1 MMTRNLDLVV
11 DADNHYYETPDAFT
25 RYLPKE
31 MRRRGVE
38 WADMNGRKRL
48 LVGGKVSRVLANP
61 TFDPIARPGTLISYF
76 RAENKAGL
84 DPKEMFGELDPLSGH
99 PEYVE
104 RTSRLAVM
112 DSQGVDGAMLFP
124 TLGVL
129 LQLPL
134 AHDVD
139 ALHATFSAFNRWL
152 LEEWGFSDR
161 VYAAPVVI
169 MADPEQALAEVNW
182 ALESGARV
190 LAMIPG
196 PVPNRHGGSRSP
208 AAIDLDPVWRR
219 INDAGITVAFHGTS
233 GALDRY
239 ISEWEQPNDGFALFN
254 STFNLVVTHGRTMFD
269 TMAAMITHGLFGR
282 FPNLRIATVETGSNW
297 VGTLLRELEGAYGK
311 RPQGFA
317 GENPVET
324 FKRHVWVSPFFEDDM
339 AVLRDQIGAEC
350 MIFGSDW
357 PHTEGLP
364 QPRDF
369 LEEIPTFDDAEV
381 RAVMGGNAATLLELR
396 PA

>member
-1 MMTRNLDLVV
+1 MTRHLDLVV
-11 DADNHYYETPDAFT
+11 DADNHFYETPDAFT
-25 RYLPKE
+25 RHLPKE
-31 MRRRGVE
+31 MRRRGIE
-38 WADMNGRKRL
+38 WAEVNGRTRL
-48 LVGGKVSRVLANP
+48 LVGGKISRVLANP
-61 TFDPIARPGTLISYF
+61 TFDPIARPGSLISYF
-76 RAENKAGL
+76 RAENTAGL
-84 DPKEMFGELDPLSGH
+84 DPKEMFGELDPLASH

-104 RTSRLAVM
+104 RKSRLAVM
-112 DSQGVDGAMLFP
+112 DSQGVDAAMLFP

-152 LEEWGFSDR
+152 LEDWGFSDR
-161 VYAAPVVI
+161 VYGAPVVI

-182 ALESGARV
+182 ALESGARI

-196 PVPNRHGGSRSP
+196 PVPNRHGGTRSP
-208 AAIDLDPVWRR
+208 AALDLDPVWRR

-239 ISEWEQPNDGFALFN
+239 IREWEEPNDGFALFN

-297 VGTLLRELEGAYGK
+297 VGTLLRELESAYGK
-311 RPQGFA
+311 RPQSFG
-317 GENPVET
+317 GEHPIET

-339 AVLRDQIGAEC
+339 DNLREEIGAEC

-369 LEEIPTFDDAEV
+369 LEEIPTFNDSDV
-381 RAVMGGNAATLLELR
+381 RAVMGGNAATLLDLR